1 MGVGATVEIRVI
13 GAERLFADFS
23 QNACGFPNCIL
34 RSFLRDLPHVLIV
47 TVGFFKIRNHYE
59 CHKSVIKSLFKIPN
73 LDLVESNM
81 IYLDI
86 FLTEIYV
93 IISVSLINLIRLL

>member
-1 MGVGATVEIRVI
+1 
-13 GAERLFADFS
+13 LL
-23 QNACGFPNCIL
+23 N
-34 RSFLRDLPHVLIV
+34 
-47 TVGFFKIRNHYE
+47 
-59 CHKSVIKSLFKIPN
+59 KSVIKSLFKIPN